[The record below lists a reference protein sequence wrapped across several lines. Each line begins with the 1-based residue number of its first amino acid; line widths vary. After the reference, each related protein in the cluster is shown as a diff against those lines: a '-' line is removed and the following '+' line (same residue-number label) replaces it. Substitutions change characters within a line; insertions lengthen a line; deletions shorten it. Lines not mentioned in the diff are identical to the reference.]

1 MLSAGRHIWWGC
13 AGSGRTQSK
22 IHAAKRV
29 YRTQLLSA
37 ADLGAIFGNHV
48 KKKKKKGKKKTK
60 TLFRNI
66 NNLLSL
72 VHCLGNEKTKK
83 KKKKTV
89 YDSIFF

>member
-1 MLSAGRHIWWGC
+1 MQLSVSTEHNCCLLQIWEP
-13 AGSGRTQSK
+13 SLEIMSR
-22 IHAAKRV
+22 
-29 YRTQLLSA
+29 
-37 ADLGAIFGNHV
+37 
-48 KKKKKKGKKKTK
+48 KKKKRKKKKK